1 MRGRIL
7 VVTAGVG
14 LFLAACSDKAPDN
27 TSVPTSGPG
36 QSGTAAPGSPGASG
50 APGGGPVTGSV
61 DRKTVCEAY
70 QKAEADAEAKM
81 TVVLPKAAEAIG
93 DPVKGA
99 QVVAELK
106 TVLSSFEVALKA
118 ESARV
123 GDAELKG
130 AIDSDVAV
138 LVKAQQDLTAAGND
152 VTAAFAAINT
162 DSFTAAG
169 EKVKTVCA
177 K

>member
-1 MRGRIL
+1 ML
-7 VVTAGVG
+7 LVTAGVG
-14 LFLAACSDKAPDN
+14 LVLAACSDKAPDN

-36 QSGTAAPGSPGASG
+36 QSGATSTLSPGATG
-50 APGGGPVTGSV
+50 GPGGPVTGAV

-70 QKAEADAEAKM
+70 QKAEADAEAKL

-99 QVVAELK
+99 AVVAELK
-106 TVLSSFEVALKA
+106 TVLSSFETALKVEA
-118 ESARV
+118 ARV

-130 AIDSDVAV
+130 AIDGDVAV
-138 LVKAQQDLTAAGND
+138 LAKAQQDLTAAGND

-169 EKVKTVCA
+169 EKAKALCA